1 MRTASQAAGL
11 GHSWS
16 AATGA
21 VWPQVPLAAQVL
33 KTHVGM
39 LRPDFLKRCNPDTS
53 VFRNG
58 FVPEIGSTAVP
69 ACRSP
74 PSASL
79 EDGHYSF
86 PSGGYAHLSIVA
98 LRFRAPCLRG
108 CTESNTAAIK
118 GKLKIIE
125 GRLLRA
131 ILTQK

>member
-1 MRTASQAAGL
+1 MVRHAGCWAGKL
-11 GHSWS
+11 LMSWS

-21 VWPQVPLAAQVL
+21 IWPQVPLAAQVL

-53 VFRNG
+53 GFRNG

-86 PSGGYAHLSIVA
+86 PSGGYAYLSIVV
-98 LRFRAPCLRG
+98 LR
-108 CTESNTAAIK
+108 
-118 GKLKIIE
+118 
-125 GRLLRA
+125 
-131 ILTQK
+131 